1 MSCSLVFWVLSLK
14 CILKG
19 SLTFKGELD
28 FLLLFGGFKDFLVN
42 EFVGEG
48 DLFAPFGDGA
58 IFSVGGT
65 GKGGRGNRGKGNL
78 SNISDCFCMTLFFSE
93 FICSKVLSD
102 IEVVSDTVG
111 KVEGAG
117 DPNTSSFGILT
128 LRRY

>member
-1 MSCSLVFWVLSLK
+1 M
-14 CILKG
+14 
-19 SLTFKGELD
+19 TFKGELD
-28 FLLLFGGFKDFLVN
+28 FLLLFGGAKDFLVN

-65 GKGGRGNRGKGNL
+65 GKGGKGNRGKGNL
-78 SNISDCFCMTLFFSE
+78 SNISDCFCMTALFFSE

-111 KVEGAG
+111 KVEGGADG